1 MKRQFIFLFALSLPV
16 IAFSQIN
23 IQRGGPQKPV
33 KYEALDN
40 GALRVLYE
48 VKSVNDVSKP
58 DKTETD
64 YRVLEIGEKGISRFY
79 SDNRRRMD
87 SVIVEISKKGASQLD
102 MRNILSDNGISSS
115 GDQKDV
121 FKNYPAGKITVTDR
135 IASTD
140 YLYEEP
146 VEDVQ
151 IQWKMEAG
159 TTREIL
165 SYACQKATADFRGRH
180 YEAWFAPD
188 LPINN
193 GPWKFSGLPGLIL
206 AVEDADKNFS
216 FQAIGIENSTL
227 PIQFSKKDYIKTAR
241 KEMDK
246 IQKRF
251 AENPVEF
258 MTNSMPGA
266 KVMIK
271 VVDENGNEK
280 TGKEVKF
287 PYNPIELE

>member
-1 MKRQFIFLFALSLPV
+1 MKQYFTFLFALSLPA

-23 IQRGGPQKPV
+23 IQRSGPQKSV
-33 KYEALDN
+33 KYEALDK

-48 VKSVNDVSKP
+48 VKSIHDVSKP

-64 YRVLEIGEKGISRFY
+64 YRVLEIGERGISHFY

-87 SVIVEISKKGASQLD
+87 SVMTEMLKNRTSRLD
-102 MRNILSDNGISSS
+102 MRNVLSDNGISSS
-115 GDQKDV
+115 GDQKDI
-121 FKNYPAGKITVTDR
+121 FRNYPFDKITVTDR

-146 VEDVQ
+146 LEDVQ
-151 IQWKMEAG
+151 IPWKTEVD
-159 TTREIL
+159 TKEIL
-165 SYACQKATADFRGRH
+165 SYSCQKATSEFRGRR

-188 LPINN
+188 LPINS

-206 AVEDADKNFS
+206 AVEDSDKNFS

-227 PIQFSKKDYIKTAR
+227 PILFPKKDYVKTSR
-241 KEMDK
+241 KEMGK
-246 IQKRF
+246 IQKRY
-251 AENPVEF
+251 AESPVEF

-271 VVDENGNEK
+271 VIDEDGNEK
-280 TGKEVKF
+280 IGKEVKF